1 MSWLHRGSTSITPT
15 SAGWKY
21 CGMTIMNLDDQNNY
35 EIFFKDFEGVLLSLS
50 AENVKVEVDGV
61 EFKLIGRAGVFAGIS
76 DWIYIPVGATV
87 KISGNKGLIALS
99 TAQAS
104 KKFPTAYTGKEAV
117 SVEIR
122 GSGFATRQ
130 VNNIATPDSFQGAEK
145 ILVCEVITPG
155 GNWSSWPPHRH
166 DGIAGCEFNNE
177 EIYYFHIGKQ
187 DADHGS
193 PEGRGYFRVYSY
205 DQSIDETLTIL
216 DKDFVVVPH
225 GYHGP
230 SIAAPEYPMYFL
242 NVLAGPAENR
252 TMGFCDDPSHHWI
265 RESWKSQQQD
275 PRLPMTTKDGK
286 RVLK

>member
-1 MSWLHRGSTSITPT
+1 MSWLYRGVKSITPK
-15 SAGWKY
+15 SANWKY
-21 CGMTIMNLDDQNNY
+21 CGMSILNLSEQNNH
-35 EIFFKDFEGVLLSLS
+35 EIIFNDFEGVLLSLS
-50 AENVKVEVDGV
+50 AENVSVVIDDV
-61 EFKLIGRAGVFAGIS
+61 EFKLVGRTGVFAGIS
-76 DWIYIPVGATV
+76 DWIYIPVGTKVAI
-87 KISGNKGLIALS
+87 KGKKGLLALS
-99 TAQAS
+99 TAQAA
-104 KKFPTAYTGKEAV
+104 KKFPATYVSKDKV

-130 VNNIATPDSFQGAEK
+130 VNNIATPGSFSGAEK

-177 EIYYFHIGKQ
+177 EIYYFQIGKQ
-187 DADHGS
+187 NSVHGS
-193 PEGRGYFRVYSY
+193 DEGRGYFRVYSY
-205 DQSIDETLTIL
+205 DQSIDETMTIN
-216 DKDFVVVPH
+216 DQDFVIVPH

-265 RESWKSQQQD
+265 REDWKTQKQD
-275 PRLPMTTKDGK
+275 SRLPMTNKDGK
-286 RVLK
+286 GI

>member
-1 MSWLHRGSTSITPT
+1 MSWLYRGVKSITPK
-15 SAGWKY
+15 SANWKY
-21 CGMTIMNLDDQNNY
+21 CGMSILNLSEQNNHDI
-35 EIFFKDFEGVLLSLS
+35 IFNDFEGVLLSLS
-50 AENVKVEVDGV
+50 AENVSAVIDDV
-61 EFKLIGRAGVFAGIS
+61 EFKLVGRTGVFAGIS
-76 DWIYIPVGATV
+76 DWIYIPVGTKVAI
-87 KISGNKGLIALS
+87 KGKKGLLALS
-99 TAQAS
+99 TAQAA
-104 KKFPTAYTGKEAV
+104 KKFPATYVSKDKV

-130 VNNIATPDSFQGAEK
+130 VNNIATPGSFSGAEK

-177 EIYYFHIGKQ
+177 EIYYFQIGKQ
-187 DADHGS
+187 NSDHGS
-193 PEGRGYFRVYSY
+193 DEGRGYFRVYSY
-205 DQSIDETLTIL
+205 DQSIDETMTIN
-216 DKDFVVVPH
+216 DQDFVIVPH

-265 RESWKSQQQD
+265 REDWKTQKQD
-275 PRLPMTTKDGK
+275 SRLPMTNKDGK
-286 RVLK
+286 GI

>member
-1 MSWLHRGSTSITPT
+1 MSWLYRGVKSITPK
-15 SAGWKY
+15 SANWKY
-21 CGMTIMNLDDQNNY
+21 CGMSILNLSEQNNH
-35 EIFFKDFEGVLLSLS
+35 EIIFNDFEGVLLSLS
-50 AENVKVEVDGV
+50 AENVSAVIDDV
-61 EFKLIGRAGVFAGIS
+61 EFKLVGRTGVFAGIS
-76 DWIYIPVGATV
+76 DWIYIPVGTKVAI
-87 KISGNKGLIALS
+87 KGKKGLLALS
-99 TAQAS
+99 TAQAA
-104 KKFPTAYTGKEAV
+104 KKFPATYVSKDKV

-130 VNNIATPDSFQGAEK
+130 VNNIATPGSFSGAEK

-177 EIYYFHIGKQ
+177 EIYYFQIGKQ
-187 DADHGS
+187 NSDHGS
-193 PEGRGYFRVYSY
+193 DEGRGYFRVYSY
-205 DQSIDETLTIL
+205 DQSIDETMTIN
-216 DKDFVVVPH
+216 DQDFVIVPH

-265 RESWKSQQQD
+265 REDWKTQKQD
-275 PRLPMTTKDGK
+275 SRLPMTNKDGK
-286 RVLK
+286 GI

>member
-1 MSWLHRGSTSITPT
+1 M
-15 SAGWKY
+15 
-21 CGMTIMNLDDQNNY
+21 
-35 EIFFKDFEGVLLSLS
+35 SLS
-50 AENVKVEVDGV
+50 AENVSVVIDDV
-61 EFKLIGRAGVFAGIS
+61 EFKLVGRTGVFAGIS
-76 DWIYIPVGATV
+76 DWIYIPVGAKVTIRG
-87 KISGNKGLIALS
+87 KKGLLALS
-99 TAQAS
+99 TAQAA
-104 KKFPTAYTGKEAV
+104 KKFPATYVSKDKV

-130 VNNIATPDSFQGAEK
+130 VNNIATPSSFSGAEK

-177 EIYYFHIGKQ
+177 EIYYFQIGKQ
-187 DADHGS
+187 NSDHGS
-193 PEGRGYFRVYSY
+193 DEGRGYFRVYSY
-205 DQSIDETLTIL
+205 DKSIDETMTIN
-216 DKDFVVVPH
+216 DKDFVIVPH

-265 RESWKSQQQD
+265 REDWKTQKQD
-275 PRLPMTTKDGK
+275 SRLPMTNKDG
-286 RVLK
+286 RGI

>member
-21 CGMTIMNLDDQNNY
+21 CGMKIMNLDDQNNY

-177 EIYYFHIGKQ
+177 EIYYFQIGKQ

-252 TMGFCDDPSHHWI
+252 NMGFCDDPSHHWI

>member
-1 MSWLHRGSTSITPT
+1 MSWLHRGSTSITPA

-21 CGMTIMNLDDQNNY
+21 CGMKIMNLDDQNNY

-104 KKFPTAYTGKEAV
+104 KKFPTTYTGKEAV

-177 EIYYFHIGKQ
+177 EIYYFQIGKQ

-252 TMGFCDDPSHHWI
+252 NMGFCDDPSHHWI

>member
-1 MSWLHRGSTSITPT
+1 M
-15 SAGWKY
+15 
-21 CGMTIMNLDDQNNY
+21 
-35 EIFFKDFEGVLLSLS
+35 SLS
-50 AENVKVEVDGV
+50 AENVSAVIDDV
-61 EFKLIGRAGVFAGIS
+61 EFKLVGRTGVFAGIS
-76 DWIYIPVGATV
+76 DWIYIPVGAKV
-87 KISGNKGLIALS
+87 AIRGKKGLLALS
-99 TAQAS
+99 TAQAA
-104 KKFPTAYTGKEAV
+104 KKFPATYVSKDKV

-130 VNNIATPDSFQGAEK
+130 VNNIATPGSFSGAEK

-177 EIYYFHIGKQ
+177 EIYYFQIGKQ
-187 DADHGS
+187 NSDHGS
-193 PEGRGYFRVYSY
+193 DEGRGYFRVYSY
-205 DQSIDETLTIL
+205 DQSIDETMTIN
-216 DKDFVVVPH
+216 DQDFVIVPH

-265 RESWKSQQQD
+265 REDWKTQKQD
-275 PRLPMTTKDGK
+275 SRLPMTNKDGK
-286 RVLK
+286 GI